1 LQVWYENG
9 GNKHGSI
16 RPFSPSTASSPC
28 YDAQAAYMAACAA
41 ETQVFGATNCTHY
54 QFPSLETEPFRLF
67 VDSQGF
73 TRINSTTDPS
83 APLFYPAV
91 NFTGGDR
98 LAGSNYI
105 GQHIVDWIVKGV

>member
-1 LQVWYENG
+1 
-9 GNKHGSI
+9 
-16 RPFSPSTASSPC
+16 
-28 YDAQAAYMAACAA
+28 MAACAA

-98 LAGSNYI
+98 LAGSDYI